1 MDVNRIVKKI
11 NNVCGDDNAASS
23 MLKEI
28 YMYQRSVS
36 GRSRFSEI
44 YKEIVEKYV
53 EEEESK

>member
-1 MDVNRIVKKI
+1 MELNRIVKKI
-11 NNVCGDDNAASS
+11 NNVCGDDSASSS

-36 GRSRFSEI
+36 ERSHFSEK